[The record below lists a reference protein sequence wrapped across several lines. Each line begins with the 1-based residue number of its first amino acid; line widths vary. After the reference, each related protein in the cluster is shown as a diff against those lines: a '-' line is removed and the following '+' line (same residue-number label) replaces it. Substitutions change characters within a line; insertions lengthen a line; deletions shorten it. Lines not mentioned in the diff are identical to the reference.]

1 MSSIAAEH
9 LGPILAAALAIGAPC
24 PTLAAGADN
33 EAAVVAKLYKDYAWQ
48 AVASQRDL
56 FGEDLAH
63 QSKAVL
69 ETYFAPA
76 LAGLLVKDGACQM
89 REQGICNL
97 DFDPLFDS
105 QDPRVTDLE
114 VARASPGTV
123 SVVYKDPVDGKTTR
137 IDFEVARVAGKW
149 KITDVVYRRPEKTSL
164 KQVLSRKIP

>member
-1 MSSIAAEH
+1 LGIGFRPTQLLAGNCLCEGEARLCRLSPLNASVRSSRPPWH
-9 LGPILAAALAIGAPC
+9 
-24 PTLAAGADN
+24 
-33 EAAVVAKLYKDYAWQ
+33 

-69 ETYFAPA
+69 ETYFAPT
-76 LAGLLVKDGACQM
+76 LAGLLVKDAACQM
-89 REQGICNL
+89 RVQGICNL

-123 SVVYKDPVDGKTTR
+123 SVVYKDAVDGKTTR

-149 KITDVVYRRPEKTSL
+149 KITDVVYRRPENTSL